1 VFILSA
7 VPFNQIGYNTRIP
20 KSPMPQLTW
29 AVLQHIPQVVVVGTV
44 LMGGIYWI
52 TSRREDVA
60 HEEGRR

>member
-1 VFILSA
+1 
-7 VPFNQIGYNTRIP
+7 
-20 KSPMPQLTW
+20 MPQLTW